1 MIKMTRAVIFIEKL
15 TNFYLNNPIFYLKN
29 QNSTNIDFDN
39 KNFASFWLILTL
51 QPKIDLKNHSF
62 TVLYLFYS
70 QKIAINYIFIEKPTN
85 FDLNNAIFYLN
96 KPKLD
101 KYRLKEQKF
110 RLILT
115 NFDL

>member
-1 MIKMTRAVIFIEKL
+1 M
-15 TNFYLNNPIFYLKN
+15 N
-29 QNSTNIDFDN
+29 D
-39 KNFASFWLILTL
+39 
-51 QPKIDLKNHSF
+51 
-62 TVLYLFYS
+62 
-70 QKIAINYIFIEKPTN
+70 IFIEKPTN
-85 FDLNNAIFYLN
+85 FDLNKAIFYLN